1 LRHKSAIARIVCIN
15 VVVLK
20 PLVWKYLGLIGEAM
34 KVEKEIKMKKIVP
47 IRVFVL
53 DATQVYVNVSLGEG
67 ET

>member
-1 LRHKSAIARIVCIN
+1 
-15 VVVLK
+15 
-20 PLVWKYLGLIGEAM
+20 M